1 MSEMREESENIGK
14 NIKELRKSKG
24 LTQADLAELLGVNK
38 SAVQRY
44 ESGVIVNLKT
54 ETIRKLCDI
63 FDTYP
68 YKFFYTKKELNL
80 KSHLQLLDNFC
91 NLSIEHQEQLLKTSY
106 DLLELEKLREQQ
118 KKKYGIKN

>member
-1 MSEMREESENIGK
+1 MREESEKIGQ
-14 NIKELRKSKG
+14 NIKELRKKKG
-24 LTQADLAELLGVNK
+24 LTQSDLAEMLGVNK

-44 ESGVIVNLKT
+44 ESGVIVNLKI

-68 YKFFYTKKELNL
+68 YKFVYTKKELDM

-91 NLSIEHQEQLLKTSY
+91 NLSTEHQEQLLKTSF

-118 KKKYGIKN
+118 KIKYKIKN

>member
-1 MSEMREESENIGK
+1 MREESEKIGQ
-14 NIKELRKSKG
+14 NIKELRKKKG
-24 LTQADLAELLGVNK
+24 LTQSDLAELLGVNK

-44 ESGVIVNLKT
+44 ESGVIVNLKI

-68 YKFFYTKKELNL
+68 YKFVYTKKELDM
-80 KSHLQLLDNFC
+80 KSHWQLLDNFC
-91 NLSIEHQEQLLKTSY
+91 NLSTEHQEQLLKTSF

-118 KKKYGIKN
+118 KIKYKIKN

>member
-1 MSEMREESENIGK
+1 MREESEKIGQ
-14 NIKELRKSKG
+14 NIKELRKKKG
-24 LTQADLAELLGVNK
+24 LTQSELAEMLGVNK

-68 YKFFYTKKELNL
+68 YKFVYTKKELAL

-91 NLSIEHQEQLLKTSY
+91 NLSTEHQEQLLKTSF

-118 KKKYGIKN
+118 KIKYKIKN